1 MNSSHFCCATSGEQ
15 TAFNFSAHLVWHA
28 WPHSYKKTVFRCQ
41 KCQRKRKVNGRT
53 RVRLSICQ
61 LGKKNLTCANLG
73 FIQFPTVT
81 FAIVTPIRTYEFRKC
96 LKFVQRWPIIC
107 ISRKSGVLWAG
118 VTSCSRSWLFF
129 FCDFF
134 LWFFFVIFFSD
145 FFCKEFDFFLWFLC
159 LWFFFVRNLIFFFRE
174 RWDQLVIFVKKGKN
188 FFSKLYF

>member
-1 MNSSHFCCATSGEQ
+1 MHDHILT
-15 TAFNFSAHLVWHA
+15 
-28 WPHSYKKTVFRCQ
+28 KKTVFRCQ

-129 FCDFF
+129 F
-134 LWFFFVIFFSD
+134 LWFFFCDFFVIFFCD
-145 FFCKEFDFFLWFLC
+145 FFVFFFLLFFFVIFFCKEFDFFFSRKVGPTC
-159 LWFFFVRNLIFFFRE
+159 HICEKRKKFFFQSCIFR
-174 RWDQLVIFVKKGKN
+174 
-188 FFSKLYF
+188 